1 MVRAMPSR
9 TRARILEGAATAV
22 ARHGLAKLEMSDVS
36 AISGVSR
43 PTLYRYFPNR
53 DALLDEL
60 ASHEA
65 QLFRERML
73 AAIEQAPP
81 GAERVRI
88 ALEHGTRHVSEH
100 ALLQRLLDT
109 DPAFVLRGM
118 REQFDGLKRELG
130 ALLVPLLQESELVRT
145 RIATADQL
153 LDWMIR
159 LMISDFLLPGR
170 DPAAMAAGLTAV
182 YRILSARFPTGSAT
196 RTARSGHAQRASAA
210 ARRVRRTTDTSDTSD
225 TKKPARTRR
234 NRVKSRDV

>member
-1 MVRAMPSR
+1 MPSQ

-43 PTLYRYFPNR
+43 PTLYRYFANR

-60 ASHEA
+60 ASREGH
-65 QLFRERML
+65 LFRERML

-81 GAERVRI
+81 GAERVRV

-109 DPAFVLRGM
+109 DPAFVLRGL

-153 LDWMIR
+153 LDWMLR

-170 DPAAMAAGLTAV
+170 DPDAMAAGLIAV

-196 RTARSGHAQRASAA
+196 RTTRRLHAQRAGAA
-210 ARRVRRTTDTSDTSD
+210 ARRVRRTSDTG
-225 TKKPARTRR
+225 TEKKPARARR
-234 NRVKSRDV
+234 RRVKSRDA